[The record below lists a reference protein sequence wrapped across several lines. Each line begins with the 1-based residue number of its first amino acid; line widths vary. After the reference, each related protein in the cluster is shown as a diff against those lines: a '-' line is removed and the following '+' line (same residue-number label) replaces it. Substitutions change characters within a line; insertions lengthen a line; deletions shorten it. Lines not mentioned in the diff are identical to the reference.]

1 MARDLRL
8 WALSKRNGKRDGS
21 MNMCTRKDV
30 AQLLTVSADQVRRN
44 EKRWG
49 LDQARVDLNRRCV
62 RYSTS
67 RMMRIL
73 RARGFVE

>member
-1 MARDLRL
+1 MKM
-8 WALSKRNGKRDGS
+8 S
-21 MNMCTRKDV
+21 TRKDV
-30 AQLLTVSADQVRRN
+30 AQLLAVSADQVRRN

-49 LDQARVDLNRRCV
+49 LDQARVDLNPRCV

-73 RARGFVE
+73 RARGFLE